1 MNSKK
6 DVLITGTSSGIG
18 FGLAKEFLSLEAD
31 VWGISRREA
40 NEFSS
45 SQNYKHLQLDLS
57 DHDAVRTV
65 LPDFLKTQAY
75 FDLIVLN
82 AGILGEIKWMS
93 EIDVDGMKEVMEINV
108 WTNKVLLDTLFE
120 MGLQIKQV
128 VGISSKAALR
138 STPGWG
144 PYCISKAGLDMIM
157 NVYAQEYPDTH
168 FSALAPG
175 LIDTEIQETIYNIKE
190 TDKYPTIKRLQDAR
204 YTEEMPDAIS
214 AAPML
219 IEGFNKALA
228 YESGL
233 HLDVREM
240 S

>member
-168 FSALAPG
+168 FSAQALM
-175 LIDTEIQETIYNIKE
+175 LKE
-190 TDKYPTIKRLQDAR
+190 
-204 YTEEMPDAIS
+204 
-214 AAPML
+214 
-219 IEGFNKALA
+219 F
-228 YESGL
+228 
-233 HLDVREM
+233 HLKWM
-240 S
+240 CGCHT